1 MSLRCREAP
10 KVYRKS
16 LANFKAAPQL
26 RSATMSE
33 YFETSSRIGR
43 GMAKRSLDLIE
54 AMRQI
59 AEAMQPITGR
69 GVGYKL
75 FAQYLIASMSK
86 SEMAKVYRLLL
97 IAREQ
102 GIIPWA
108 WIVEEGRILERVP
121 QWTDPAE
128 YAECVARSYRR
139 DFWTQQPI
147 GSRSGLKRGRYAA
160 YSSRCSFTTV
170 SIFNRSVDLAAVPKR
185 TTLPRMTMADR

>member
-1 MSLRCREAP
+1 
-10 KVYRKS
+10 
-16 LANFKAAPQL
+16 
-26 RSATMSE
+26 MSE

-102 GIIPWA
+102 GDHSM
-108 WIVEEGRILERVP
+108 G
-121 QWTDPAE
+121 
-128 YAECVARSYRR
+128 
-139 DFWTQQPI
+139 
-147 GSRSGLKRGRYAA
+147 
-160 YSSRCSFTTV
+160 
-170 SIFNRSVDLAAVPKR
+170 
-185 TTLPRMTMADR
+185 MDR